1 MAKIAITW
9 KRSAIGFPEDQ
20 RRTIAGLGLRRLH
33 QTVVHDDNPAI
44 GGMVRKVRHLVETS
58 EPPAEPPAVKKAP
71 AKKTPAKRAPAK
83 RAAAK
88 KPRAKKAS

>member
-33 QTVVHDDNPAI
+33 QTVVHDDNSAI
-44 GGMVRKVRHLVETS
+44 EGMVRKVQHLVEVS
-58 EPPAEPPAVKKAP
+58 EEPAGRNTAKKAP
-71 AKKTPAKRAPAK
+71 AKRT
-83 RAAAK
+83 AAK
-88 KPRAKKAS
+88 KSPAKKAS